1 MWWNKKTTTKPMSE
15 LINSSEETHD
25 IASIVNDPFKKN
37 KIVSIDAHY
46 NKRMFSGGEWYAWG
60 MVEFKDGNTS
70 GSQRF
75 EAENLDA
82 LMIQMH
88 DFLKNMK

>member
-1 MWWNKKTTTKPMSE
+1 MSE
-15 LINSSEETHD
+15 LINNSEETHS

-46 NKRMFSGGEWYAWG
+46 TKRVFGTGEWYAWG
-60 MVEFKDGNTS
+60 HVEFKDGNTS
-70 GSQRF
+70 GTQRF

-82 LMIQMH
+82 LMVQMH
-88 DFLKNMK
+88 NFLKNMK